1 MAWILDTDLFKCDKD
16 TDLGK
21 VAKRRR
27 LNPVG
32 EDAYL
37 CPVSGLVTLDEQKI
51 TELLKI
57 GVNPSHMTSSSVV
70 SPEVLLLSPV
80 LRPLLIK
87 ETNHFSIISL

>member
-1 MAWILDTDLFKCDKD
+1 MAWILESDLFKCDKD

-37 CPVSGLVTLDEQKI
+37 CPVTGLVTLDEHKI
-51 TELLKI
+51 IAAQRIWKREYYKPGGKWFIKADESFKLK
-57 GVNPSHMTSSSVV
+57 TSD
-70 SPEVLLLSPV
+70 LGTLLS
-80 LRPLLIK
+80 
-87 ETNHFSIISL
+87 